1 MVLACASSVATS
13 LFSSLSFFFF
23 YQLLSLNSPQAGTA
37 LLLVAIRMLKNVN
50 IKRYLSHEY
59 TQSVR

>member
-13 LFSSLSFFFF
+13 LFSSLFFF
-23 YQLLSLNSPQAGTA
+23 YQLLSLNSPQARTA

>member
-13 LFSSLSFFFF
+13 LFSSFFFF

>member
-13 LFSSLSFFFF
+13 LFSSFFF

>member
-13 LFSSLSFFFF
+13 LFSSLFFFF
-23 YQLLSLNSPQAGTA
+23 NQLLSLNSPQAGTA

>member
-13 LFSSLSFFFF
+13 LFSSFFFFF

>member
-13 LFSSLSFFFF
+13 LFSSLSFFF

>member
-13 LFSSLSFFFF
+13 LFSSLFF

>member
-13 LFSSLSFFFF
+13 LFSSLFFFF

>member
-13 LFSSLSFFFF
+13 LFSSLFFF

>member
-13 LFSSLSFFFF
+13 LFSSLFFYF

-37 LLLVAIRMLKNVN
+37 LLLVAIRML
-50 IKRYLSHEY
+50 
-59 TQSVR
+59 

>member
-13 LFSSLSFFFF
+13 LFSSLFFFL

>member
-13 LFSSLSFFFF
+13 LFSSLFFIF